1 LQRETRLLETS
12 YTRDWERMKDKC
24 LQDLVKK
31 HSDDMD
37 KLKKASAEERD
48 NIKIKWAQDV
58 IELKQMCGQLEGTA
72 KCLSVEN
79 DELKRTLEHSKFN
92 LRGFWEQFEVVDKE
106 AKQAKCEIETL
117 KLSIQSLEEQC
128 THMQQELEKSKQEEE
143 ARIDELQKA
152 ERQLVEAAA
161 SCERRGDEVQRQR
174 SIVAQLELDLRSVQ
188 QLLEQNVGNTEE
200 IARQTQAQLLS
211 VQVELSRQHTDAQA
225 VKLERDAMTVAC
237 ERAQHER
244 QLQGQKFHETV
255 LQLKEI
261 TQEQMACVLCHI
273 DDIDRELASVKQECC
288 NQGQYARSLLAAYS
302 SLGSQHSA
310 AQMSFASREQLLKNK
325 IAALEKDQR
334 DQVASHDK
342 TMSEMSFQNI
352 ACLRQQDEQIAQLTA
367 ELTEERQAK
376 ETRIRASY
384 DAQMSY
390 KNGLTQRDDIIAE
403 LRKELSVA
411 ADHVKTRE
419 AKLRAV
425 SEEIKER
432 EAQHKQEILAAVE
445 ENERQLV
452 EMQDFRQQCGNAQ
465 ATLQDVVTQRD
476 ALKESCSQQ
485 QTELTQLRANVANLK
500 DDLEAERRSGKVPET
515 SEAAS
520 DDISSNSFDKRSSFG
535 NVLGVFSNEQDKKMR
550 ERSLTRLISE
560 NSDHR
565 RSQLSLQW
573 QLAALEKLFTIFKNR
588 HQHFVDWSRCHVSF
602 LCWRYVHSSSSDN
615 AVTTPRTRVEQA
627 PGFTTCQ
634 SNSASQ
640 GSDSNTGSCERFQT
654 AQSCTMQYSQLY
666 NDDGMR
672 SKADRL
678 QQHVANLRAKQL
690 TVSGM
695 VRVRIRFRFM
705 SAVLLNWR
713 LYMISRLHCLVVTRS
728 IIERRRAKSTR
739 ITFDVLADERSYKA
753 VLLKAAAALRM
764 IAPRFLIQQHFKIW
778 LHEVERSR
786 FRKSAD

>member
-1 LQRETRLLETS
+1 
-12 YTRDWERMKDKC
+12 MKDKS

-48 NIKIKWAQDV
+48 SIKIKWAQDV

-72 KCLSVEN
+72 RCLSDEN

-92 LRGFWEQFEVVDKE
+92 LRGFWEQFEGVDKE
-106 AKQAKCEIETL
+106 AKHAKCEIETL

-128 THMQQELEKSKQEEE
+128 THMQQELESSVSRNQELHEQAKKSKQEEE
-143 ARIDELQKA
+143 ARTDELRKA
-152 ERQLVEAAA
+152 EKQLVEAAA
-161 SCERRGDEVQRQR
+161 SCERRGDEIQRQR
-174 SIVAQLELDLRSVQ
+174 SIIAKLELDLRTVQ
-188 QLLEQNVGNTEE
+188 QQLQQNVGNIEE
-200 IARQTQAQLLS
+200 IARQTQAQLRS
-211 VQVELSRQHTDAQA
+211 VQVELSRQHTDAHA

-244 QLQGQKFHETV
+244 KLQGQKFHETV
-255 LQLKEI
+255 RQLKEV
-261 TQEQMACVLCHI
+261 TQEQMVCVLCQI
-273 DDIDRELASVKQECC
+273 DDVDRELASVKQECC
-288 NQGQYARSLLAAYS
+288 TQGQYARSLLASYC
-302 SLGSQHSA
+302 SLDLQHSA
-310 AQMSFASREQLLKNK
+310 AQQSFASSEQLLKIK
-325 IAALEKDQR
+325 VAALEKEQR

-342 TMSEMSFQNI
+342 TMSEMSFQHI
-352 ACLRQQDEQIAQLTA
+352 ARLRQQDEQIAQLTA
-367 ELTEERQAK
+367 EVTKERQAK
-376 ETRIRASY
+376 ETRIRALY
-384 DAQMSY
+384 DAQTSY
-390 KNGLTQRDDIIAE
+390 RHGLTQRDDIIAE

-432 EAQHKQEILAAVE
+432 EAQHKQKILAAFE

-452 EMQDFRQQCGNAQ
+452 EMQDLRRQCGDAQ
-465 ATLQDVVTQRD
+465 AKLQDVVTQRD
-476 ALKESCSQQ
+476 ALTASCGQH
-485 QTELTQLRANVANLK
+485 QTELAQLRAKVANLK
-500 DDLEAERRSGKVPET
+500 DHLEAERRSGKVPGT

-550 ERSLTRLISE
+550 ELERSLTRLISE

-573 QLAALEKLFTIFKNR
+573 QLAALEKLFTIFKNK
-588 HQHFVDWSRCHVSF
+588 HHHFVDWSRCHVSF

-615 AVTTPRTRVEQA
+615 AEITPRTRVEQA
-627 PGFTTCQ
+627 PGFKTSE
-634 SNSASQ
+634 SNSASK
-640 GSDSNTGSCERFQT
+640 GSDSNTASCESFQT
-654 AQSCTMQYSQLY
+654 AQSYMMQYSQLY
-666 NDDGMR
+666 NDDDMR
-672 SKADRL
+672 SKAHRL
-678 QQHVANLRAKQL
+678 QQHVANLRANQL

-695 VRVRIRFRFM
+695 VRVRIRLRFI

-739 ITFDVLADERSYKA
+739 ITFDVLAVERSYKA
-753 VLLKAAAALRM
+753 ELLKAEAALRM
-764 IAPRFLIQQHFKIW
+764 IAPRILIQQHFKIW
-778 LHEVERSR
+778 LHEVERLR